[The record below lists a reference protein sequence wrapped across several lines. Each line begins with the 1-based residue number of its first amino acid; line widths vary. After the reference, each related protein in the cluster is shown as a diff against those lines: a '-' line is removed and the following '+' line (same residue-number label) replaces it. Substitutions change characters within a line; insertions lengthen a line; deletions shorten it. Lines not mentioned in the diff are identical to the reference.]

1 MAEQLKEKLEVPNI
15 GRVREGKTKW
25 KQIQKT
31 GKTIYK
37 KAAR

>member
-1 MAEQLKEKLEVPNI
+1 MEYKMTIAGLEQ
-15 GRVREGKTKW
+15 VREGKTKW